1 MEWCDLEHLN
11 ELEGLIDDI
20 IKENRYLR
28 LKNERLLQENQEL
41 RAENHRLEKL
51 AEKYRQMVDILLEK
65 LRSSLEKRGEPHE
78 AKGRTS
84 IGRNGA

>member
-1 MEWCDLEHLN
+1 MGWCDLEHLN
-11 ELEGLIDDI
+11 ELERLIDDI
-20 IKENRYLR
+20 IKENRVLKVENEKLLR
-28 LKNERLLQENQEL
+28 ENQEL

-51 AEKYRQMVDILLEK
+51 AEKYRQMVDTLLEK
-65 LRSSLEKRGEPHE
+65 LRSSLEKWGEPHE